1 MMRIAPETLARF
13 AHEVLLNAG
22 TTDGQAA
29 ATVRAMMHAT
39 LHGIDSHGV
48 RLLGYY
54 VDSIAKGYVKPD
66 PQVSVSKPRK
76 AAVLVDA
83 GGGLGHF
90 ATYLA
95 VEEACAIASEYGIGM
110 AGVKNST
117 HFGAAGAYTIAAAEA
132 GYVALAACNSGALV
146 VLHDGRHPFHGTN
159 PLSFAAPLRG
169 RDPFLLDM
177 ATSAIAWNR
186 VKRYQENGGELA
198 AQAAL
203 DQSGQYTSAAAAAVA
218 LAPLGGKLFGYKGAG
233 LAGMAEVLG
242 AMLTGMNLSFEE
254 EGRGLGPSRLG
265 HFLAVIDP
273 AAFIPREEFE
283 NRLETYLQAVAQQSV
298 DGRRIYAAGGP
309 EWEARNERMKH
320 GIPLDS
326 GLLNE
331 LSAVGA
337 RVNVAF
343 PQ

>member
-1 MMRIAPETLARF
+1 MIRITPEKLARF
-13 AHEVLLNAG
+13 AHDVLLGAG

-48 RLLGYY
+48 RLLGFY
-54 VDSIAKGYVKPD
+54 VDSLARGYVRPD
-66 PQVSVSKPRK
+66 PRVTVSRPRK

-83 GGGLGHF
+83 GGGFGHF

-95 VEEACAIASEYGIGM
+95 VEEACAIASEFGISM

-117 HFGAAGAYTIAAAEA
+117 HFGAAGAYTLAAAEA
-132 GYVALAACNSGALV
+132 GYIALAACNSGALV
-146 VLHDGRHPFHGTN
+146 VLHDGRQPFHGTN
-159 PLSFAAPLRG
+159 PLSLAAPLRG
-169 RDPFLLDM
+169 QNPFLLDM
-177 ATSAIAWNR
+177 ATSAVAWNR
-186 VKRYQENGGELA
+186 VKRHQESGGELPDE
-198 AQAAL
+198 AAL
-203 DQSGQYTSAAAAAVA
+203 DRSGQYTRDAPEVAA
-218 LAPLGGKLFGYKGAG
+218 LAPLGGRLFGYKGAG

-254 EGRGLGPSRLG
+254 EGRGLGPSRIG

-273 AAFIPREEFE
+273 AVFIPREEFE
-283 NRLETYLQAVAQQSV
+283 GRLKTYLRAIARQSAA
-298 DGRRIYAAGGP
+298 GRRIYAAGGP
-309 EWEARNERMKH
+309 QWEARDDRLKH
-320 GIPLDS
+320 GIPLDT
-326 GLLNE
+326 GLQNE

-343 PQ
+343 NA

>member
-1 MMRIAPETLARF
+1 MRIAPEILARF
-13 AHEVLLNAG
+13 AHEVLLSAG

-48 RLLGYY
+48 RLLGFY
-54 VDSIAKGYVKPD
+54 VDSLAKGYVKPD
-66 PQVSVSKPRK
+66 PQVTVSKPGK

-83 GGGLGHF
+83 GGGFGHF

-95 VEEACAIASEYGIGM
+95 VEEACAIASEFGIGM
-110 AGVKNST
+110 AAVKNST
-117 HFGAAGAYTIAAAEA
+117 HFGAAGAYTLAAAEA
-132 GYVALAACNSGALV
+132 GYIALAACNSGALV
-146 VLHDGRHPFHGTN
+146 VLHGGRETFHGTN

-169 RDPFLLDM
+169 QNPFLLDM

-186 VKRYQENGGELA
+186 VRRYQESGGSLPAES
-198 AQAAL
+198 AL
-203 DQSGQYTSAAAAAVA
+203 DQSGQYAIDASAAVA

-254 EGRGLGPSRLG
+254 EGRGLGPSRIG

-273 AAFIPREEFE
+273 AAFIAREEFE
-283 NRLETYLQAVAQQSV
+283 NRLKTYLEAVARQSV
-298 DGRRIYAAGGP
+298 EGGPVYAAGGP
-309 EWEARNERMKH
+309 EWEARDDRVKH
-320 GIPLDS
+320 GIPLDR
-326 GLLNE
+326 GLLHE

-337 RVNVAF
+337 RLNVAF
-343 PQ
+343 PS